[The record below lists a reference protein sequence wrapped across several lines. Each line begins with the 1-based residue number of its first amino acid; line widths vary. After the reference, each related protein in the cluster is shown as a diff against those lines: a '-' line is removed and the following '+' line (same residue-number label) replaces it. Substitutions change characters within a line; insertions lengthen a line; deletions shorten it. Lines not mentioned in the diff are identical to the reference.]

1 MKQYGGRNP
10 LSYQTEALTLRLPKP
25 LLDDIEALARDRAKT
40 RSQLIRELLA
50 REVDR
55 AAKSRTR

>member
-10 LSYQTEALTLRLPKP
+10 LSYQTEFLTVRLPKE
-25 LLDDIEALARDRAKT
+25 LLDDLEGLARDRETT